1 MDNGTTQDTQNGTTE
16 ATHDTQ
22 NGTTEEAQNGTTDET
37 QDGTTDE
44 TQDGTTDE
52 TQDGATNETLDGTA
66 DKTQDGTTDE
76 TQDGTT
82 EDTQQARSSQEAMT
96 DYDLCTKF
104 FEHTCS
110 CKKNKGKPCS
120 SLFPLEHY
128 VDMRAQA
135 AAMTNQELDLV
146 LLGLIMTTI
155 HDHDETVVR
164 GRHKPAK
171 RKSFI
176 TLYAQ

>member
-1 MDNGTTQDTQNGTTE
+1 M
-16 ATHDTQ
+16 AH
-22 NGTTEEAQNGTTDET
+22 GTTDET
-37 QDGTTDE
+37 QDMTTDQTQDGTTNE
-44 TQDGTTDE
+44 TQDGT
-52 TQDGATNETLDGTA
+52 ADGTT
-66 DKTQDGTTDE
+66 DKTQDGTT
-76 TQDGTT
+76 G
-82 EDTQQARSSQEAMT
+82 DTQQARSSQEAMT

-104 FEHTCS
+104 FECTCS

-128 VDMRAQA
+128 VDMHAQA
-135 AAMTNQELDLV
+135 AAMTNQELNLV

-176 TLYAQ
+176 ILYAQ